1 MIALGLYDRYGRRLN
16 DLGRIPQSWFSMRRV
31 EFENWAIIRSLEMV
45 QAFVYNLGIIQWS
58 WDNFTIVASL
68 IKGYFFHQHS
78 KDEALGD
85 LDLYKMECSRLW
97 RYLDSEIG
105 LSKVYLT
112 FYELILQKIKSH
124 LNGTYSGWGSPKLG
138 IIGPVNT

>member
-1 MIALGLYDRYGRRLN
+1 MSF
-16 DLGRIPQSWFSMRRV
+16 Q
-31 EFENWAIIRSLEMV
+31 
-45 QAFVYNLGIIQWS
+45 
-58 WDNFTIVASL
+58 
-68 IKGYFFHQHS
+68 GYFFHQHS

-85 LDLYKMECSRLW
+85 IDLYKMECSRLW

-124 LNGTYSGWGSPKLG
+124 LNGTYSGTSGWGSPKLG
-138 IIGPVNT
+138 INERSSACCDISGQVVRIVKWTVRRIIR

>member
-1 MIALGLYDRYGRRLN
+1 MIG
-16 DLGRIPQSWFSMRRV
+16 
-31 EFENWAIIRSLEMV
+31 AI
-45 QAFVYNLGIIQWS
+45 
-58 WDNFTIVASL
+58 FTIVARL
-68 IKGYFFHQHS
+68 IKGYFIHRHS

-124 LNGTYSGWGSPKLG
+124 LNGTYSGTSGWVCPKSG
-138 IIGPVNT
+138 IIEFVTGPRAVSLTESDLFLSGLNPSVDLV

>member
-1 MIALGLYDRYGRRLN
+1 M
-16 DLGRIPQSWFSMRRV
+16 
-31 EFENWAIIRSLEMV
+31 
-45 QAFVYNLGIIQWS
+45 
-58 WDNFTIVASL
+58 ASL

-78 KDEALGD
+78 KDEAFGD

-138 IIGPVNT
+138 IIGPVYT